1 VTFSVLFLC
10 TGNICRSPMAELLAR
25 RALDAALGQEAARF
39 VVSSA
44 GTWGHDGSP
53 MEAEAV
59 EVLDRL
65 GIDGRSFRARELTTA
80 MLAGADLVL
89 GVAREHSLAAASL
102 DPSASSRVFPLSEFA
117 RIVTGLPPV
126 DLAPVDVGSGDLA
139 ARARGLVAAAA
150 AAREARPL
158 SAPVDGDVA
167 DPYGAPLHVFAQS
180 AQRIQDLLEPLVG
193 RLTGAAQPAPTRSP
207 SAGVGMARP

>member
-10 TGNICRSPMAELLAR
+10 TGNVCRSPMAELLAR
-25 RALDAALGQEAARF
+25 RALGAALGPEAGRF

-59 EVLDRL
+59 QVLDGL

-80 MLAGADLVL
+80 MLVGADLVL

-102 DPSASSRVFPLSEFA
+102 EPSAGRRVFALSEFA
-117 RIVTGLPPV
+117 RIVTRLPPV
-126 DLAPVDVGSGDLA
+126 DLASADLA
-139 ARARGLVAAAA
+139 DRARGLVGAAA

-167 DPYGAPLHVFAQS
+167 DPYGAPVHVFAQS

-207 SAGVGMARP
+207 SAGVGMAPP